1 MVYTLPEKDRR
12 CEVKYLRDL
21 KASDN
26 IPPVPKVVEC
36 KNCCCGDDNKGTSTN
51 ISAGGASTVTRDVII
66 DEEE

>member
-36 KNCCCGDDNKGTSTN
+36 KNCCCNENEGGTQ
-51 ISAGGASTVTRDVII
+51 
-66 DEEE
+66 